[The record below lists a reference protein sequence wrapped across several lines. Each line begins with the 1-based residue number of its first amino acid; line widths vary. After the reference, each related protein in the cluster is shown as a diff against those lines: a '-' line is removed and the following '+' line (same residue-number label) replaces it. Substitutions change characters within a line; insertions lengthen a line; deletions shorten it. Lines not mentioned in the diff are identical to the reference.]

1 MLRPS
6 ELGITINRDTRTPP
20 YLQIVHAVIE
30 EIRRGRLQPGDAL
43 PGTRDLAEALE
54 VNRKTV
60 ILAYDEL
67 TSQGWLTPE
76 RARGTFVSPRLPTAQ
91 PAAFA
96 FRPVETPRV
105 PEEPDF
111 RLPGQKTRVDFL
123 LPEPGVLMF
132 DDGAPD
138 TRLVPVNE
146 MARAYR
152 RSLLLLS
159 RSNQLGYGDPRGTW
173 ALRSAISAMLN
184 ADRGLNTTAET
195 ICLTRGSQMAI
206 FVAARV
212 LTQPGDTAVLES
224 LSYPP
229 AREAFLANGV
239 EVVTAHIDDKGMRL
253 DELERLC
260 RVKRVRCVYLTPH
273 HQFPT
278 TVLLPPER
286 RLRLLA
292 LADQFGFAIIED
304 DYDHEFHFSHRPMLP
319 LASADQWGKVAYI
332 GSMSKLLTPSL
343 RSGYIAGAKRFVD
356 RVAEEILLIDRQG
369 DPATE
374 RAVAE
379 MMEAGEIRRHAR
391 KVLKIYDERRLLFA
405 ELLRRHFGTAIEF
418 DVPDGGLAFW
428 VRFDDGVDVE
438 KLVARAASHGVK
450 VLPGATYSMSGEPT
464 SGLRLGFASLNEQE
478 LEEAVTRLAKSWK
491 GLREA

>member
-1 MLRPS
+1 MLRPT
-6 ELGITINRDTRTPP
+6 EIRITIDRKQKIAP
-20 YLQIVHAVIE
+20 YLQIAHAIIE
-30 EIRRGRLQPGDAL
+30 EIRRGRLHPGSAL
-43 PGTRDLAEALE
+43 PSTRDLAKALE

-67 TSQGWLTPE
+67 TAQGWLTPE
-76 RARGTFVSPRLPTAQ
+76 RARGTFVSPSLPTAQ

-96 FRPVETPRV
+96 FRPIEAPSI

-111 RLPGQKTRVDFL
+111 RLPGQKSRIDML

-138 TRLVPVNE
+138 TRLIPVNE
-146 MARAYR
+146 LARAYR
-152 RSLLLLS
+152 RSLLSLS
-159 RSNQLGYGDPRGTW
+159 RDNLLGYGDPRGTV
-173 ALRSAISAMLN
+173 ALRKAVSGMLN
-184 ADRGLNTTAET
+184 AERGLNTTAET
-195 ICLTRGSQMAI
+195 ICLTRGSEMAI
-206 FVAARV
+206 FIAARV
-212 LTQPGDTAVLES
+212 LTQPGDTVVLES

-229 AREAFLANGV
+229 AREAFLANGAQ
-239 EVVTAHIDDKGMRL
+239 VVTVRVDAQGLRL
-253 DELERLC
+253 DDLEKVC
-260 RVKRVRCVYLTPH
+260 RAQRVRCVYLTPH

-286 RLRLLA
+286 RLRLLT

-304 DYDHEFHFSHRPMLP
+304 DYDHDFHFSHRPMLP

-332 GSMSKLLTPSL
+332 GSLSKLLTPSL

-374 RAVAE
+374 LAVAD
-379 MMEAGEIRRHAR
+379 MMDSGEIRRHAR
-391 KVLKIYDERRLLFA
+391 KVLRVYDDRRMLFTGLLKR
-405 ELLRRHFGTAIEF
+405 EFGSLIDF

-428 VRFDDGVDVE
+428 VRLDPSIDA
-438 KLVARAASHGVK
+438 ARLAMTAGSHGVK
-450 VLPGATYSMSGEPT
+450 FMPGATYSISGEPT
-464 SGLRLGFASLNEQE
+464 SGVRLGFASLNELE
-478 LEEAVTRLAKSWK
+478 LAEAVKRLGAS
-491 GLREA
+491 LRSLQA

>member
-1 MLRPS
+1 MLRPT
-6 ELGITINRDTRTPP
+6 EIRIAIDRTQKTAP
-20 YLQIVHAVIE
+20 YLQIVHGIIE
-30 EIRRGRLQPGDAL
+30 EIRRGRLQPGSAL
-43 PGTRDLAEALE
+43 PSTRELAEALE

-67 TSQGWLTPE
+67 TAQAWLTPE
-76 RARGTFVSPRLPTAQ
+76 RARGTFVSPSLPTAQ

-96 FRPVETPRV
+96 FRPIETTSI
-105 PEEPDF
+105 PEVPDF
-111 RLPGQKTRVDFL
+111 RLPGQQIRIDML
-123 LPEPGVLMF
+123 LPERGVLMF

-146 MARAYR
+146 LARAYR
-152 RSLLLLS
+152 RSLLSLS
-159 RSNQLGYGDPRGTW
+159 RDNSLGYGDPRGSI
-173 ALRSAISAMLN
+173 ALRKAVSEMLN
-184 ADRGLNTTAET
+184 AERGLNTTADT

-206 FVAARV
+206 FIAARV
-212 LTQPGDTAVLES
+212 LTQPGDTVVLES

-229 AREAFLANGV
+229 AREAFLANGAH
-239 EVVTAHIDDKGMRL
+239 VTTVRVDAQGIRL
-253 DELERLC
+253 DDLEKVC
-260 RVKRVRCVYLTPH
+260 RAQRVRCVYLTPH

-286 RLRLLA
+286 RLRLLT

-304 DYDHEFHFSHRPMLP
+304 DYDHDFHFSHRPMLP

-332 GSMSKLLTPSL
+332 GSLSKLLTPSL

-374 RAVAE
+374 LAVAD
-379 MMEAGEIRRHAR
+379 MMDSGEIRRHAR
-391 KVLKIYDERRLLFA
+391 KVLQVYDSRRMLFA
-405 ELLRRHFGTAIEF
+405 DLLKREFGSAIDF

-428 VRFDDGVDVE
+428 ARFDESIDA
-438 KLVARAASHGVK
+438 ARLAAVSGSHGVK
-450 VLPGATYSMSGEPT
+450 FLPGATYSISGEPT
-464 SGLRLGFASLNEQE
+464 SGVRLGFASLDE
-478 LEEAVTRLAKSWK
+478 LELAEGVKRLGKS
-491 GLREA
+491 LRSMQA

>member
-6 ELGITINRDTRTPP
+6 EMSLTIDRDQKTPP

-30 EIRRGRLQPGDAL
+30 DIRRGRLQPGGAL
-43 PGTRDLAEALE
+43 PSSRDLADALE

-67 TSQGWLTPE
+67 TAQGWLTPE
-76 RARGTFVSPRLPTAQ
+76 RGRGTFVSRSLPTAQ

-96 FRPVETPRV
+96 FRPVEAPRV
-105 PEEPDF
+105 PDEPDF

-138 TRLVPVNE
+138 TRLVPVTE

-152 RSLLLLS
+152 RSLLALS
-159 RSNQLGYGDPRGTW
+159 RDNQLGYGDPRGTW
-173 ALRSAISAMLN
+173 ALRSSISAMLN
-184 ADRGLNTTAET
+184 AERGLNTTAET

-206 FVAARV
+206 FIAARV
-212 LTQPGDTAVLES
+212 LTQPGDTTVLES

-239 EVVTAHIDDKGMRL
+239 EVVTAHVDANGMRL
-253 DELERLC
+253 DELEKIC
-260 RVKRVRCVYLTPH
+260 RRKRVRCVYLTPH

-304 DYDHEFHFSHRPMLP
+304 DYDHDFHFSHRPMLP
-319 LASADQWGKVAYI
+319 LASVDQWGKVAYI
-332 GSMSKLLTPSL
+332 GSLSKLLTPSL
-343 RSGYIAGAKRFVD
+343 RSGYIAGATRFVD

-391 KVLKIYDERRLLFA
+391 KVLRIYDERRMLFA
-405 ELLRRHFGTAIEF
+405 DLLKRHFGSAIEF

-428 VRFDDGVDVE
+428 VRFNETVDVGE
-438 KLVARAASHGVK
+438 LVAGAAAHGVK

-478 LEEAVTRLAKSWK
+478 LAEAVARLAASW
-491 GLREA
+491 RSVQS

>member
-6 ELGITINRDTRTPP
+6 EMGIRVDKGQKMPP
-20 YLQIVHAVIE
+20 YLQIAHAIIE
-30 EIRRGRLQPGDAL
+30 EIRRGRLQPGGAL
-43 PGTRDLAEALE
+43 PGTRHLAEELG

-67 TSQGWLTPE
+67 IAQGWLTPE

-96 FRPVETPRV
+96 FRPVETAPV
-105 PEEPDF
+105 PQEPDF
-111 RLPGQKTRVDFL
+111 RLPGQKTRVDIL

-152 RSLLLLS
+152 RSLLSLS
-159 RSNQLGYGDPRGTW
+159 RDNLLGYGDPRGTR
-173 ALRSAISAMLN
+173 ALRRSISAMLN
-184 ADRGLNTTAET
+184 ADRGLNTTADT

-206 FVAARV
+206 FIAARV
-212 LTQPGDTAVLES
+212 LTQSGDTAVLES

-239 EVVTAHIDDKGMRL
+239 EVVTARVDEKGMRL
-253 DELERLC
+253 DDLEKLC
-260 RVKRVRCVYLTPH
+260 RIKRVRCVYLTPH

-304 DYDHEFHFSHRPMLP
+304 DYDHDFHFSHRPMLP

-332 GSMSKLLTPSL
+332 GSLSKLLTPSL

-374 RAVAE
+374 LAVAE

-391 KVLKIYDERRLLFA
+391 KVLRIYDDRRMSFADLLK
-405 ELLRRHFGTAIEF
+405 RHFGSAIDFEL
-418 DVPDGGLAFW
+418 PDGGLAFL
-428 VRFDDGVDVE
+428 VRFAENVDVGE
-438 KLVARAASHGVK
+438 LVLSAARHGVK
-450 VLPGATYSMSGEPT
+450 ILPGATYSMSGEPT
-464 SGLRLGFASLNEQE
+464 SGLRLGFASLNERE
-478 LEEAVTRLAKSWK
+478 LTEAVSRLASSWQ
-491 GLREA
+491 GLGI

>member
-6 ELGITINRDTRTPP
+6 EMGIRIDREQKTPP
-20 YLQIVHAVIE
+20 YLQIAHAIIE
-30 EIRRGRLQPGDAL
+30 EIRRGRLPAGGAL
-43 PGTRDLAEALE
+43 PGSRELAEELD

-67 TSQGWLTPE
+67 TAQGWLTPE

-96 FRPVETPRV
+96 FRPVETLPV
-105 PEEPDF
+105 PQDPDF
-111 RLPGQKTRVDFL
+111 RLPGQKTRVDI
-123 LPEPGVLMF
+123 LMF

-152 RSLLLLS
+152 RSLLALS
-159 RSNQLGYGDPRGTW
+159 RDNLLGYGDPRGTL
-173 ALRSAISAMLN
+173 ALRASISAMLN

-206 FVAARV
+206 FIAARV

-239 EVVTAHIDDKGMRL
+239 AVVTAHVDEKGLRV
-253 DELERLC
+253 DELEKLC
-260 RVKRVRCVYLTPH
+260 RLKRVRCVYLTPH

-332 GSMSKLLTPSL
+332 GSLSKLLTPSL
-343 RSGYIAGAKRFVD
+343 RSGYIAGAKKFVD

-374 RAVAE
+374 LAVAE

-391 KVLKIYDERRLLFA
+391 KVLRIYDARRMLFA
-405 ELLRRHFGTAIEF
+405 DLLKREFGSAIEF

-428 VRFDDGVDVE
+428 VRFAGDVDVG
-438 KLVARAASHGVK
+438 KLVANAARHGVK
-450 VLPGATYSMSGEPT
+450 ILPGATYSMSGEAT

-478 LEEAVTRLAKSWK
+478 LAEAVKRLAASWRS
-491 GLREA
+491 LDS

>member
-6 ELGITINRDTRTPP
+6 EMGITINRDQKTPP
-20 YLQIVHAVIE
+20 YLQIVHALIE

-43 PGTRDLAEALE
+43 PGSRDLADSLE

-67 TSQGWLTPE
+67 TAQGWLTPE

-96 FRPVETPRV
+96 FRPVEAPRV
-105 PEEPDF
+105 PDEPDF
-111 RLPGQKTRVDFL
+111 RLPGQKSRVDFL
-123 LPEPGVLMF
+123 LPEPGKLMF

-138 TRLVPVNE
+138 TRLIPVNE

-152 RSLLLLS
+152 RSLMLLS
-159 RSNQLGYGDPRGTW
+159 RGNQLGYGDPRGTW
-173 ALRSAISAMLN
+173 ALRSSISAMLN

-206 FVAARV
+206 FIAARV

-239 EVVTAHIDDKGMRL
+239 EVVTAHVDDKGMRL
-253 DELERLC
+253 DDLEKIC
-260 RVKRVRCVYLTPH
+260 RRKRVRCVYLTPH

-332 GSMSKLLTPSL
+332 GSLSKLLTPSL

-391 KVLKIYDERRLLFA
+391 KVLRIYDERRLLFA
-405 ELLRRHFGTAIEF
+405 DLLKRHFGSAIEF

-428 VRFDDGVDVE
+428 VRFADTVDVG
-438 KLVARAASHGVK
+438 KLVARAALHGVK
-450 VLPGATYSMSGEPT
+450 LLPGATYSMSGEPT
-464 SGLRLGFASLNEQE
+464 SGLRLGFASLDEHE
-478 LEEAVTRLAKSWK
+478 LEEAVTRLAASWK
-491 GLREA
+491 SLND

>member
-1 MLRPS
+1 MGL
-6 ELGITINRDTRTPP
+6 TIDRDQKTPP

-30 EIRRGRLQPGDAL
+30 DIRRGRLHPGDAL
-43 PGTRDLAEALE
+43 PSSRDLAEVLE

-67 TSQGWLTPE
+67 TAQGWLTPE
-76 RARGTFVSPRLPTAQ
+76 RARGTFVSSSLPTAQ

-96 FRPVETPRV
+96 FRPVEAPRV

-152 RSLLLLS
+152 RSLLALS
-159 RSNQLGYGDPRGTW
+159 RDNRLGYGDPRGTW
-173 ALRSAISAMLN
+173 SLRSSISAMLN
-184 ADRGLNTTAET
+184 AERGLNTTAET
-195 ICLTRGSQMAI
+195 VCLTRGSQMAI
-206 FVAARV
+206 FIAARV

-229 AREAFLANGV
+229 AREAFLANGA
-239 EVVTAHIDDKGMRL
+239 EVVTAQVDDKGMRL
-253 DELERLC
+253 DDLEKIC
-260 RVKRVRCVYLTPH
+260 RRKRVRCVYLTPH

-304 DYDHEFHFSHRPMLP
+304 DYDHDFHFSHRPMLP

-332 GSMSKLLTPSL
+332 GSLSKLLTPSL

-369 DPATE
+369 DPTTE

-391 KVLKIYDERRLLFA
+391 KVLRIYDERRMLFA
-405 ELLRRHFGTAIEF
+405 DLLKRHFGSAIEF

-428 VRFDDGVDVE
+428 VRFDETVDVG
-438 KLVARAASHGVK
+438 KLVAGAPAHGVK

-464 SGLRLGFASLNEQE
+464 SGLRLGFASLNERE
-478 LEEAVTRLAKSWK
+478 LPEAVTRLAASWRSLQ
-491 GLREA
+491 G